1 MSARK
6 GADRSVSRRA
16 LAWGVAAALL
26 YVITAVLVSRVMPVR
41 FLYEG
46 ESPPVPYRW
55 VTPPPARA
63 ATNIPPQSGSG
74 TVPVGLCPGQVTTGG
89 RQPGW
94 AFLRGHISPRGGDAR
109 DAG

>member
-41 FLYEG
+41 LLYEG

-55 VTPPPARA
+55 VTPPPALA
-63 ATNIPPQSGSG
+63 ASHMLPQTRPR
-74 TVPVGLCPGQVTTGG
+74 TVPVGPHPAPLLPA
-89 RQPGW
+89 P
-94 AFLRGHISPRGGDAR
+94 APAAAPFP
-109 DAG
+109 AGP